1 MTARRI
7 PLCETLEI
15 EFKSDRDSL
24 GDDQLIEALIC
35 LANAQGGV
43 LYLGVEDDGDV
54 TGLHTKRP
62 VDIGGL
68 SALVANRTAPSL
80 HIHTEILWH
89 ENLRVAALTVPR
101 SPEVIARS
109 DGLVKRRR
117 IGGNGQPECVPF
129 LPHEYPSRR
138 ADFRLVDMSVEVM
151 ADATL
156 ADFDSLQRERLRS
169 VIANNPRSDKSLMGL
184 SDEQLEGALSLTV
197 TRGAERRPTLLGLLL
212 IGRTDSLRRLVP
224 THEVLFQ
231 VMDGMRV
238 KVNEGSR
245 AALIEVVEWLDL
257 LSRGVN
263 TEQEFNEGL
272 FRIGVARVEVH
283 ALREAINNALV
294 HRDYARRGPVR
305 ICWQK
310 SDLII
315 SNPGGFVEG
324 VSLENLLTTEPRP
337 RNPALAD
344 AFKRLGL
351 VDRTGRGVD
360 LIYAGMLRFGRPA
373 PDYSQSML
381 DLVKLSI
388 NTEPADLAFV
398 RMVLHEEARQH
409 GALPVET
416 LLILTALREARR
428 LSAADL
434 GGHLQCSAVQASK
447 LIEPL
452 VESGLI
458 QAHGTGRGRQYTL
471 SPQVYRELGQSMEY
485 TRQAGFD
492 NLQQVEM
499 IKNYARQEGSIK
511 REDVATLCRI
521 TLRQASYRLT
531 QMEKSGQLQRHGES
545 RGTRYTLITI
555 ANTATQIRT
564 HKKYVSH

>member
-1 MTARRI
+1 MTQPVI
-7 PLCETLEI
+7 PKHESLEV
-15 EFKSDRDSL
+15 EFKSDRDCL
-24 GDDQLIEALIC
+24 NDDDLVEALIC
-35 LANAQGGV
+35 LANAQGGT
-43 LYLGVEDDGDV
+43 LYLGVENDGAL
-54 TGLHTKRP
+54 TGLHLSRP
-62 VDIGGL
+62 AVISSL
-68 SALVANRTAPSL
+68 AALVANRTAPRL
-80 HIHTEILWH
+80 QVHVQEL
-89 ENLRVAALTVPR
+89 LAAGVRVAAIAVPQC
-101 SPEVIARS
+101 SDIIARS

-129 LPHEYPSRR
+129 LPNEYPSRR
-138 ADFRLVDMSVEVM
+138 ADFQLLDMSAEPL
-151 ADATL
+151 AEATL
-156 ADFDSLQRERLRS
+156 ADFDTLQRERLRA
-169 VIANNPRSDKSLMGL
+169 VIANNPRSDKSLAGL
-184 SDEQLEGALSLTV
+184 TNEQLDGALSLTV
-197 TRGAERRPTLLGLLL
+197 TRNGQRVPTLLGLLL

-231 VMDGMRV
+231 VMDGTRV

-245 AALIEVVEWLDL
+245 AALIEIVEWLDL

-272 FRIGVARVEVH
+272 FRIGIARVDVD

-305 ICWQK
+305 VCWQK

-315 SNPGGFVEG
+315 SNPGGFVDG
-324 VSLENLLTTEPRP
+324 VSLANLLTTEPRP

-360 LIYAGMLRFGRPA
+360 LIYTGMLRFGRPA

-398 RMVLHEEARQH
+398 RMVLHEETRQS
-409 GALPVET
+409 GALPTET
-416 LLILTALREARR
+416 LLVLTALRFARR
-428 LSAADL
+428 MSSADLSAP
-434 GGHLQCSAVQASK
+434 LQCTPQEASK

-458 QAHGTGRGRQYTL
+458 QAHGNGRGRQYTL
-471 SPQVYRELGQSMEY
+471 SPQVYRSLGQSKEY
-485 TRQAGFD
+485 TRQVGFD
-492 NLQQVEM
+492 NLQQTEL
-499 IKNYARQEGSIK
+499 IKNYIRQEGRIK
-511 REDVATLCRI
+511 REDVATLCRL
-521 TLRQASYRLT
+521 TLRQASYRLA
-531 QMEKSGQLQRHGES
+531 QMEKAEQLQRHGEN
-545 RGTRYTLITI
+545 RGVYYTLPSPPSLPPKS
-555 ANTATQIRT
+555 NIR
-564 HKKYVSH
+564 S

>member
-1 MTARRI
+1 MTAPSIRTI
-7 PLCETLEI
+7 PLRETLEV
-15 EFKSDRDSL
+15 EFKSDCEPL
-24 GDDQLIEALIC
+24 NDDHLIEALIC
-35 LANAQGGV
+35 LANAQGGS
-43 LYLGVEDDGDV
+43 LYLGVEDDGRI
-54 TGLHTKRP
+54 TGLHAARP
-62 VDIGGL
+62 ANISGL
-68 SALVANRTAPSL
+68 AALVANRTVPRLEVQAEVVLHGAPPD
-80 HIHTEILWH
+80 T
-89 ENLRVAALTVPR
+89 LRVARITVPR
-101 SPEVIARS
+101 SPDIVARS

-129 LPHEYPSRR
+129 LPHEYASRR
-138 ADFRLVDMSVEVM
+138 ADFRLMDMSAEPL

-156 ADFDSLQRERLRS
+156 DDFDALQRARLRS
-169 VIANNPRSDKSLMGL
+169 VIASNPRSDKSLVGL
-184 SDEQLEGALSLTV
+184 TDEQLDGALSLTV
-197 TRGAERRPTLLGLLL
+197 TRHGQRIPTLLGLLL

-245 AALIEVVEWLDL
+245 AALIEIVEWLDL

-272 FRIGVARVEVH
+272 FRIGVARVEVD

-305 ICWQK
+305 VCWQK
-310 SDLII
+310 SDLTI

-324 VSLENLLTTEPRP
+324 VSLDNLLTTEPRP

-373 PDYSQSML
+373 PDYAQSML

-409 GALPVET
+409 GSLPVET
-416 LLILTALREARR
+416 LLVLTALRQARR
-428 LSAADL
+428 MSAAEL
-434 GGHLQCSAVQASK
+434 ASHLQCEPSQAAR
-447 LIEPL
+447 LIEAL
-452 VESGLI
+452 AESGLI

-471 SPQVYRELGQSMEY
+471 SPQVYRALGQSKEY
-485 TRQAGFD
+485 AQQAGFD
-492 NLQQVEM
+492 NLQQIEL
-499 IKNYARQEGSIK
+499 IKNYARQEGRIK
-511 REDVATLCRI
+511 REDVATLCRL
-521 TLRQASYRLT
+521 TPRQATYRLAR
-531 QMEKSGQLQRHGES
+531 MEKSGQLQRHGES
-545 RGTRYTLITI
+545 RGTYYTLS
-555 ANTATQIRT
+555 APP
-564 HKKYVSH
+564 

>member
-1 MTARRI
+1 MTAPSIRTI
-7 PLCETLEI
+7 PLRETLEV
-15 EFKSDRDSL
+15 EFKSDCEPL
-24 GDDQLIEALIC
+24 NDDHLIEALIC
-35 LANAQGGV
+35 LANAQGGS
-43 LYLGVEDDGDV
+43 LYLGVEDDGRI
-54 TGLHTKRP
+54 TGLHAARP
-62 VDIGGL
+62 ADISGL
-68 SALVANRTAPSL
+68 AALVANRTVPRLEVQAEVVLHGAPPD
-80 HIHTEILWH
+80 T
-89 ENLRVAALTVPR
+89 LRVARITVPR
-101 SPEVIARS
+101 SPDIVARS

-129 LPHEYPSRR
+129 LPHEYASRR
-138 ADFRLVDMSVEVM
+138 ADFRLMDMSAEPL

-156 ADFDSLQRERLRS
+156 DDFDALQRARLRS
-169 VIANNPRSDKSLMGL
+169 VIASNPRSDKSLVGL
-184 SDEQLEGALSLTV
+184 TDEQLDGALSLTV
-197 TRGAERRPTLLGLLL
+197 TRHGQRIPTLLGLLL

-245 AALIEVVEWLDL
+245 AALIEIVEWLDL

-272 FRIGVARVEVH
+272 FRIGVARVEVD

-305 ICWQK
+305 VCWQK
-310 SDLII
+310 SDLTI

-324 VSLENLLTTEPRP
+324 VSLDNLLTTEPRP

-373 PDYSQSML
+373 PDYAQSML

-409 GALPVET
+409 GSLPVET
-416 LLILTALREARR
+416 LLVLTALRQARR
-428 LSAADL
+428 MSAAEL
-434 GGHLQCSAVQASK
+434 ASHLQCSAAEAAR
-447 LIEPL
+447 LIEAL
-452 VESGLI
+452 AENGLI

-471 SPQVYRELGQSMEY
+471 SPQVYRALGQSKEY
-485 TRQAGFD
+485 AQQAGFD
-492 NLQQVEM
+492 NLQQIEL
-499 IKNYARQEGSIK
+499 IKNYARQEGRIK
-511 REDVATLCRI
+511 REDVATLCRL
-521 TLRQASYRLT
+521 TPRQATYRLA

-545 RGTRYTLITI
+545 RGTYYTLS
-555 ANTATQIRT
+555 APP
-564 HKKYVSH
+564 

>member
-1 MTARRI
+1 MTSHLI
-7 PLCETLEI
+7 PPRETLEV
-15 EFKSDRDSL
+15 EFKSDRDPL
-24 GDDQLIEALIC
+24 NDDDLIEALIC
-35 LANAQGGV
+35 LANAQGGT
-43 LYLGVEDDGDV
+43 LYLGIENDGSV
-54 TGLHTKRP
+54 TGLHASRP
-62 VDIGGL
+62 ADISGL
-68 SALVANRTAPSL
+68 AALVANRTAPSL
-80 HIHTEILWH
+80 QVLA
-89 ENLRVAALTVPR
+89 ENLLHQQHRVAAITVPR
-101 SPEVIARS
+101 SPEIVARS

-138 ADFRLVDMSVEVM
+138 ADFQLFDMSAEVM
-151 ADATL
+151 AEATL

-169 VIANNPRSDKSLMGL
+169 VIANNPRSDKSLTGL
-184 SDEQLEGALSLTV
+184 TDEQLEGALSLTV
-197 TRGAERRPTLLGLLL
+197 TRGSARHPTLLGLLL

-231 VMDGMRV
+231 VMDGTRV

-245 AALIEVVEWLDL
+245 AALIEIVEWLDL

-272 FRIGVARVEVH
+272 FRIGIARVEVD

-305 ICWQK
+305 VCWQK
-310 SDLII
+310 HDLII

-324 VSLENLLTTEPRP
+324 VNLDNLLTTEPRP

-360 LIYAGMLRFGRPA
+360 MIYSGMLRFGRPA
-373 PDYSQSML
+373 PDYSQSMP

-388 NTEPADLAFV
+388 STEPADLAFV
-398 RMVLHEEARQH
+398 RMVLHEEARQN
-409 GALPVET
+409 GTLPVET
-416 LLILTALREARR
+416 LLVLTALREARR
-428 LSAADL
+428 MSAADL
-434 GGHLQCSAVQASK
+434 GSHLQCTAAHASK

-471 SPQVYRELGQSMEY
+471 SPQVYKQLGQGAEY
-485 TRQAGFD
+485 ARQAGFD
-492 NLQQVEM
+492 ELQQVEL
-499 IKNYARQEGSIK
+499 IRNLVRQQTRIK
-511 REDVATLCRI
+511 REDVIALCR
-521 TLRQASYRLT
+521 LSPRQAKHKLD
-531 QMEKSGQLQRHGES
+531 QMVASGMLVRHGQK
-545 RGTRYTLITI
+545 RGTYYTAVTP
-555 ANTATQIRT
+555 T
-564 HKKYVSH
+564 HPLNST

>member
-1 MTARRI
+1 MSERALPER
-7 PLCETLEI
+7 ETLEV
-15 EFKSDRDSL
+15 EFKSDRDPL
-24 GDDQLIEALIC
+24 NDDDLVEALIC
-35 LANAQGGV
+35 LANAQGGT
-43 LYLGVEDDGDV
+43 LYLGVENDGSV
-54 TGLHTKRP
+54 TGLHRSRP
-62 VDIGGL
+62 QQVAGL
-68 SALVANRTAPSL
+68 AAMVANRTAPSL
-80 HIHTEILWH
+80 SVQ
-89 ENLRVAALTVPR
+89 VALQMHQGQRIASIVVPR
-101 SPEVIARS
+101 SPEVIART

-117 IGGNGQPECVPF
+117 IGGHGQPECVPF

-138 ADFRLVDMSVEVM
+138 ADFRLIDMSAEPL

-156 ADFDSLQRERLRS
+156 ADFDPLQRERLRS

-184 SDEQLEGALSLTV
+184 SDEQLDGALSLTV
-197 TRGAERRPTLLGLLL
+197 TRNGERKPTLLGLLL
-212 IGRTDSLRRLVP
+212 IGRTESLRLQVP

-231 VMDGMRV
+231 VLDGTQV

-245 AALIEVVEWLDL
+245 AALIEIVEWLDL

-272 FRIGVARVEVH
+272 FRIGIARVEVD

-305 ICWQK
+305 VCWQK

-324 VSLENLLTTEPRP
+324 VSLANLLTTEPRP

-360 LIYAGMLRFGRPA
+360 MIYTSLLRFGRPA

-388 NTEPADLAFV
+388 STEPADLAFV
-398 RMVLHEEARQH
+398 RMVLHEEARQN
-409 GALPVET
+409 GGLPVET

-428 LSAADL
+428 LSAADIARQ
-434 GGHLQCSAVQASK
+434 LQRSVAQATG
-447 LIEPL
+447 LMEAL
-452 VESGLI
+452 AESGLVR
-458 QAHGTGRGRQYTL
+458 AHGSGRSRQFTL
-471 SPQVYRELGQSMEY
+471 SPAVYRNLGQKAEY
-485 TRQAGFD
+485 VRQAAYEPI
-492 NLQQVEM
+492 QRVQM
-499 IKNYARQEGSIK
+499 IKSYLRENGQIRRQEVAELCQLAP
-511 REDVATLCRI
+511 REAGAVLERMVKNGEI
-521 TLRQASYRLT
+521 VL
-531 QMEKSGQLQRHGES
+531 HGV
-545 RGTRYTLITI
+545 RKTAYYTLPP
-555 ANTATQIRT
+555 
-564 HKKYVSH
+564 

>member
-1 MTARRI
+1 MTLSTI
-7 PLCETLEI
+7 PPRETLQI
-15 EFKSDRDSL
+15 EFKSDRDPL
-24 GDDQLIEALIC
+24 NDDDLIEALIC
-35 LANAQGGV
+35 LANAQGGT
-43 LYLGVEDDGDV
+43 LYLGVENDGAV
-54 TGLHTKRP
+54 TGLHASRP
-62 VDIGGL
+62 ADISGL
-68 SALVANRTAPSL
+68 AALVANRTAPSL
-80 HIHTEILWH
+80 QVHAEIVQH
-89 ENLRVAALTVPR
+89 KHLRVATITVQR

-138 ADFRLVDMSVEVM
+138 ADFQLFDMSAEVM

-169 VIANNPRSDKSLMGL
+169 VIANNPRSDKSLVGL
-184 SDEQLEGALSLTV
+184 TDEQLDGALSLTV
-197 TRGAERRPTLLGLLL
+197 SRGAVRHPTLLGLLL

-231 VMDGMRV
+231 VLDGTSV

-245 AALIEVVEWLDL
+245 AALIEIVEWLDL

-272 FRIGVARVEVH
+272 FRIGIARVEVD

-305 ICWQK
+305 VCWQK
-310 SDLII
+310 SELII
-315 SNPGGFVEG
+315 SNPGGFVDG
-324 VSLENLLTTEPRP
+324 VSLANLLTTEPRP

-388 NTEPADLAFV
+388 STEPADLAFV
-398 RMVLHEEARQH
+398 RMVLHEEARQR
-409 GALPVET
+409 GALPTET
-416 LLILTALREARR
+416 LLVLTALREARR
-428 LSAADL
+428 MSSADIAAP
-434 GGHLQCSAVQASK
+434 LQCLPHEASK

-452 VESGLI
+452 VENGLI

-471 SPQVYRELGQSMEY
+471 SPQVYKQLGQGAEY
-485 TRQAGFD
+485 ARQAGFD
-492 NLQQVEM
+492 ELQQVEL
-499 IKNYARQEGSIK
+499 IRNLVRQQTRIK
-511 REDVATLCRI
+511 REDVIALCR
-521 TLRQASYRLT
+521 LSPRQAKHRLD
-531 QMEKSGQLQRHGES
+531 QMVSAGVLERHGQK
-545 RGTRYTLITI
+545 RGSYYTEVPPP
-555 ANTATQIRT
+555 NG
-564 HKKYVSH
+564 K

>member
-1 MTARRI
+1 MTQPVI
-7 PLCETLEI
+7 PKHESLEV
-15 EFKSDRDSL
+15 EFKSDRDCL
-24 GDDQLIEALIC
+24 NDDDLVEALIC
-35 LANAQGGV
+35 LANAQGGT
-43 LYLGVEDDGDV
+43 LYLGVENDGAL
-54 TGLHTKRP
+54 TGLHLSRP
-62 VDIGGL
+62 AVISSL
-68 SALVANRTAPSL
+68 AALVANRTAPRL
-80 HIHTEILWH
+80 QVHVQEL
-89 ENLRVAALTVPR
+89 LAAGVRVAAIAVPQC
-101 SPEVIARS
+101 SDIIARS

-129 LPHEYPSRR
+129 LPNEYPSRR
-138 ADFRLVDMSVEVM
+138 ADFQLLDMSAEPL
-151 ADATL
+151 AEATL
-156 ADFDSLQRERLRS
+156 ADFDTLQRERLRA
-169 VIANNPRSDKSLMGL
+169 VIANNPRSDKSLAGL
-184 SDEQLEGALSLTV
+184 TNEQLDCALSLTV
-197 TRGAERRPTLLGLLL
+197 TRNGQRVPTLLGLLL

-231 VMDGMRV
+231 VMDGTRV

-245 AALIEVVEWLDL
+245 AALIEIVEWLDL

-272 FRIGVARVEVH
+272 FRIGIARVDVD

-305 ICWQK
+305 VCWQK

-315 SNPGGFVEG
+315 SNPGGFVDG
-324 VSLENLLTTEPRP
+324 VSLANLLTTEPRP

-360 LIYAGMLRFGRPA
+360 LIYTGMLRFGRPA

-398 RMVLHEEARQH
+398 RMVLHEETRQS
-409 GALPVET
+409 GALPTET
-416 LLILTALREARR
+416 LLVLTALRFARR
-428 LSAADL
+428 MSSADLSAP
-434 GGHLQCSAVQASK
+434 LQCTPQEASK

-458 QAHGTGRGRQYTL
+458 QAHGNGRGRQYTL
-471 SPQVYRELGQSMEY
+471 SPQVYRSLGQSKEY
-485 TRQAGFD
+485 TRQVGFD
-492 NLQQVEM
+492 NLQQTEL
-499 IKNYARQEGSIK
+499 IKNYIRQEGRIK
-511 REDVATLCRI
+511 REDVATLCRL
-521 TLRQASYRLT
+521 TLRQASYRLA
-531 QMEKSGQLQRHGES
+531 QMEKAEQLQRHGEN
-545 RGTRYTLITI
+545 RGVYYTLPSPPSLPPKS
-555 ANTATQIRT
+555 NIRS
-564 HKKYVSH
+564 Y